1 VKKKPLPKTYKAP
14 PGSPRAKQLA
24 KASALYKAGKKQE
37 AFDMRER
44 MEKKVRDAKAK
55 R

>member
-1 VKKKPLPKTYKAP
+1 MMKKKPLPKTYKAP

-24 KASALYKAGKKQE
+24 KASTLYKSGKKQA
-37 AFDMRER
+37 AFDMREG
-44 MEKKVRDAKAK
+44 MEKKVRNAKK

>member
-1 VKKKPLPKTYKAP
+1 MKKKPLPKTYKAP

-24 KASALYKAGKKQE
+24 KATALYKSGKKQA
-37 AFDMRER
+37 AFDMRGR
-44 MEKKVRDAKAK
+44 MEKKVRDGKAK

>member
-1 VKKKPLPKTYKAP
+1 MKKKPLPKTYKAP

-24 KASALYKAGKKQE
+24 KASALYKSGKKQA

-44 MEKKVRDAKAK
+44 MEKGVRDGKGK